1 MLQTYFR
8 RAYAPLFLASSLL
21 CLGGNAAAQT
31 SPAAGA
37 MGAPVHA
44 ATLVHVSDCNPRLN
58 VQQSGGFVGYT
69 PGFWGGPYW
78 GDAYGGRF
86 YQPPMTTTSPELAIH
101 YKNISPKTMSEI
113 EFGLVANGVLKA
125 EVRDVGTFSNG
136 AEIRH
141 KFGISPNVFPIGT
154 GLARCV
160 PLRITFEDGTKW
172 RNPNLPPPNNHIY
185 YHP

>member
-1 MLQTYFR
+1 MLQPSFWR
-8 RAYAPLFLASSLL
+8 VYAPLVLASSLL
-21 CLGGNAAAQT
+21 CLGGSAVAQT
-31 SPAAGA
+31 NPSAGA
-37 MGAPVHA
+37 MAAPVHGSE
-44 ATLVHVSDCNPRLN
+44 LLHVSDCNPRLN
-58 VQQSGGFVGYT
+58 VQQSGFVGYS

-86 YQPPMTTTSPELAIH
+86 YQPPITTTSPELAIH

-125 EVRDVGTFSNG
+125 EVRDVGTFSTG

-141 KFGISPNVFPIGT
+141 KFGISANVFPIGT
-154 GLARCV
+154 GLPRCV
-160 PLRITFEDGTKW
+160 PLRITFADGTKW
-172 RNPNLPPPNNHIY
+172 RNPNLPPRNSHIY